1 MEKDLAAEIES
12 ALNFGENGHSL
23 YNHISYCNQSNI
35 NIGQQGSNQY
45 VQGDKAKAAV
55 YHMVKQLTDYD
66 LRTLENKNGR
76 FYTPDGS
83 DLWEV
88 LSNKYKEMA
97 ESKEAVSFR
106 LEDYYDQYRRIAKEG
121 WNRGIDAVLTIGY
134 KNGALFDAAV

>member
-12 ALNFGENGHSL
+12 ALNYGENGHSL
-23 YNHISYCNQSNI
+23 YSHISYCNQSNM
-35 NIGQQGSNQY
+35 GQQESGQY
-45 VQGDKAKAAV
+45 VQGGQAKAAV

-88 LSNKYKEMA
+88 LSNRYKEMA
-97 ESKEAVSFR
+97 ENGEAGSFR
-106 LEDYYDQYRRIAKEG
+106 LENYYDHYRRIAKEG
-121 WNRGIDAVLTIGY
+121 WSRGTDANLTIVY
-134 KNGALFDAAV
+134 QNGTLYDMA